1 MDRIE
6 LMKAFVTVA
15 NLGSFTKAAEKLHIS
30 NQLASKYVSQLEEH
44 LHVRLFDRTT
54 RRVHLTEVGEQCY
67 QFTQHILE
75 GVRDLEGHI
84 GLLQS
89 HAQGLLRVSAPVSF
103 ATLHLAPLIMDFRRE
118 NPAVG
123 IDLKLNDR
131 KVDVIEEEFDVALR
145 IGHLKSSSL
154 IAKHITPIRMVI
166 CAAPSYLKK
175 YGTPAH
181 PSELIPEHH
190 LRYSY
195 MDYDQDHSPLME
207 ALKKSNQSQGNTG
220 LACDNGEVLTASAI
234 AGEGYV
240 LQPTFIVGEAIK
252 QGKLRTILH
261 AFEPEPMALYAVY
274 PHRKYMAT
282 KLRAFVDFSASYF
295 GKPPYWDRFDAISNE
310 NSARM

>member
-6 LMKAFVTVA
+6 LMNAFVAVA
-15 NLGSFTKAAEKLHIS
+15 NQGSFTKAAEKLHIS
-30 NQLASKYVSQLEEH
+30 NQLVSKYVSQLEDH
-44 LHVRLFDRTT
+44 LNVRLFDRTT
-54 RRVHLTEVGEQCY
+54 RSVHLTEAGEQCF
-67 QFTQHILE
+67 QFSQHILE
-75 GVRDLEGHI
+75 SVRDMEGHI

-89 HAQGLLRVSAPVSF
+89 HAQGLLRISAPVSF
-103 ATLHLAPLIMDFRRE
+103 ATLHLAPLIRDFRRE

-166 CAAPSYLKK
+166 CAAPSYLEK
-175 YGTPAH
+175 YGTPTH
-181 PSELIPEHH
+181 PNDLVPEHH

-195 MDYDQDHSPLME
+195 MDYNQYQSPLME
-207 ALKKSNQSQGNTG
+207 SLKNHKHRQGEAG
-220 LACDNGEVLTASAI
+220 LTCDNGEVLVASAI

-240 LQPTFIVGEAIK
+240 LQPTFIVGDAIK
-252 QGKLRTILH
+252 QGKLQTILQG
-261 AFEPEPMALYAVY
+261 FEPEPMALYAVF

-282 KLRAFVDFSASYF
+282 KLRAFVDFAGNYY
-295 GKPPYWDRFDAISNE
+295 GKPPYWDTFDAS
-310 NSARM
+310 